1 MKLRRIIN
9 NEYFF
14 VPFLVF
20 IVLLFLYVFFAKIP
34 YIVWGAIVAGVI
46 GFLTYWGQRLAET
59 SRTRY
64 DVLVRLEQ
72 QLNSSLADLSSNK
85 KKIRDATETEA
96 IYLLLPHRVEIDRRD
111 IQEIGRAKL
120 KNRLFSLSVV
130 FRAYNEDFEYTI
142 RAFERDQVL
151 VTDAAEPLPPL
162 HGVRMLQDA
171 RNRYQNRLKEIQQYG
186 DGLAKD
192 VKGALVRVRFFI
204 HNDRSKIL
212 QHLTTKYYDEQ
223 DYKKWLKIDMER
235 LEKEMSE
242 EKAKG
247 RIEEASD

>member
-1 MKLRRIIN
+1 MKLKRIIN
-9 NEYFF
+9 NEYFY
-14 VPFLVF
+14 VPFLTF

-34 YIVWGAIVAGVI
+34 GIVWGAIVAGVI

-59 SRTRY
+59 SRNRY
-64 DVLVRLEQ
+64 DTLVRLEQ
-72 QLNSSLADLSSNK
+72 QLNSALADLSSNK

-96 IYLLLPHRVEIDRRD
+96 IYLLLPRRVEIDRRD
-111 IQEIGRAKL
+111 IQEIGRAEL
-120 KNRLFSLSVV
+120 KNMLFSLSVA
-130 FRAYNEDFEYTI
+130 FRAYNESLEGTI
-142 RAFERDQVL
+142 RTFEKDQL
-151 VTDAAEPLPPL
+151 LLTDTAESPLPL
-162 HGVRMLQDA
+162 YRERILLEA
-171 RNRYQNRLKEIQQYG
+171 RKQYQSRLKKIQEYG

-247 RIEEASD
+247 KIEEASD